1 MKKSVDASLAARLAE
16 GSPSQKVDA
25 LFAYME
31 EKGQSHYD
39 EVVTQMEHALQCA
52 HQARLAG
59 ADQIRVASAL
69 LHDLGHFLIDEHDKE
84 VDFLADDLFHEEVG
98 AEYLE
103 PFFIEAVTE
112 PMKLHVPAK
121 RYICSTEAAYYDS
134 LSLASKRSF
143 KLQGGFMSDEEK
155 RGFEQN
161 PYYRQAVQLRK
172 WDDLAKVR
180 GLETAELE
188 SYRQDVESCLKP

>member
-1 MKKSVDASLAARLAE
+1 MKNPDPSLAARLAE
-16 GSPSQKVDA
+16 GTPSQKVDA

-52 HQARLAG
+52 NQARLAG
-59 ADQIRVASAL
+59 SGPVKVASAL
-69 LHDLGHFLIDEHDKE
+69 LHDLGHFLIDEHDKK
-84 VDFLADDLFHEEVG
+84 VDFLADDFLHEEVG
-98 AEYLE
+98 AEFLE

-121 RYICSTEAAYYDS
+121 RYICTTEAAYYDS

-172 WDDLAKVR
+172 WDDLAKVK
-180 GLETAELE
+180 GEETPDLE
-188 SYRQDVESCLKP
+188 SYRQAVEGCLKL

>member
-1 MKKSVDASLAARLAE
+1 MKKNVDASLAARLAE
-16 GSPSQKVDA
+16 GSPSQKVDS

-59 ADQIRVASAL
+59 ADQVRVASAL
-69 LHDLGHFLIDEHDKE
+69 LHDLGHFLIDEHNKE
-84 VDFLADDLFHEEVG
+84 VDFLADDFFHEEVG

-112 PMKLHVPAK
+112 PMKLHVPGQALYLQHRGRLLRQPVPGIQAQFQVAGRIHVRRGKEGIRAK
-121 RYICSTEAAYYDS
+121 SLLPAGGATEEVGRFGQGSGSRDRGAG
-134 LSLASKRSF
+134 
-143 KLQGGFMSDEEK
+143 KLPPGC
-155 RGFEQN
+155 R
-161 PYYRQAVQLRK
+161 RVA
-172 WDDLAKVR
+172 
-180 GLETAELE
+180 
-188 SYRQDVESCLKP
+188 